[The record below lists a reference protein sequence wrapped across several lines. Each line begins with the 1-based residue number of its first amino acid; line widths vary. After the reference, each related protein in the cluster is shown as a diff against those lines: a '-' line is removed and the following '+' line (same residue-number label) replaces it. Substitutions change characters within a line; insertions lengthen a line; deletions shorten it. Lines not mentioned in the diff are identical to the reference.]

1 LDGVS
6 AQIQC
11 SGLISS
17 SIRRRRRNLLSAFE
31 SAPYTQVSMVVSNT
45 LQKNDI
51 DTLMKFFLIAHGY
64 NCSEVSAMSGYQ
76 PYNRAADMQD
86 ANIPVGSKGC
96 SELVPCIIESAGKNM
111 RKNLSLAVPEE
122 YLISWTL
129 QNSSLVN
136 ALAKLKPI
144 TMVDSQTLKS
154 TGDMIDKEQAAQ
166 CGISDTIIETLVRS
180 KCMIWLNSDF
190 HLDWLP
196 CVLGI
201 LNGSS
206 TNSNNVVAAAS
217 GRRRRL
223 LQATTTE
230 MTMITVLHAQ
240 GTFVS
245 STTITWGVLSQ
256 SKSASDNG
264 NNNGGG
270 NKNTQNN
277 NNNGNDSNMFMIVI
291 VAGAV
296 GGLLITILIVGI
308 LYMYFF
314 KTTSQRMIPSSS
326 IQPTTSSN
334 IMMYHNNNN
343 NFNNGALYFPLYE
356 KSR

>member
-1 LDGVS
+1 MDDPQLDGVS

-17 SIRRRRRNLLSAFE
+17 SRRRRRRNLLSTFE
-31 SAPYTQVSMVVSNT
+31 SAPYTQLSMVVSNT

-51 DTLMKFFLIAHGY
+51 DILMKFFLIAHGY

-86 ANIPVGSKGC
+86 ANLRPVDKKC
-96 SELVPCIIESAGKNM
+96 SELVPCIIESASKNM
-111 RKNLSLAVPEE
+111 KKNLSLAVPEE

-154 TGDMIDKEQAAQ
+154 TGDMIDKQQAAQ
-166 CGISDTIIETLVRS
+166 CGISNSTIDTLVRS

-201 LNGSS
+201 LNGS
-206 TNSNNVVAAAS
+206 NSAVATAS

-223 LQATTTE
+223 LQESQE
-230 MTMITVLHAQ
+230 MMMIAVPHAQ
-240 GTFVS
+240 GTFMS

-256 SKSASDNG
+256 SKSSSDNG
-264 NNNGGG
+264 NNNGG

-277 NNNGNDSNMFMIVI
+277 NNNGNDSNMFLIVI
-291 VAGAV
+291 VSGIV

-314 KTTSQRMIPSSS
+314 KATTRRVPA
-326 IQPTTSSN
+326 TSSN
-334 IMMYHNNNN
+334 MNCYHNEP
-343 NFNNGALYFPLYE
+343 LYFPLYQ
-356 KSR
+356 KSL